1 MNLFLLFFNL
11 TLIIHLVLSLKCFAG
26 LNEFSSSSS
35 SLLSFQIENTDYV
48 CGNNSD
54 WDEIIINDGDWYCMV
69 YFIIII
75 IIIIILNYY

>member
-11 TLIIHLVLSLKCFAG
+11 TLIIHVVLSLKCFAG
-26 LNEFSSSSS
+26 LNEFSSSTSS
-35 SLLSFQIENTDYV
+35 SSSSSSFQIENTDYV

-69 YFIIII
+69 NFI
-75 IIIIILNYY
+75 

>member
-11 TLIIHLVLSLKCFAG
+11 NLIIHVVLSLKCFAG
-26 LNEFSSSSS
+26 LNEFSSSS
-35 SLLSFQIENTDYV
+35 LLSFHIENTDYV

-69 YFIIII
+69 YFYYY
-75 IIIIILNYY
+75 NYYFINYY